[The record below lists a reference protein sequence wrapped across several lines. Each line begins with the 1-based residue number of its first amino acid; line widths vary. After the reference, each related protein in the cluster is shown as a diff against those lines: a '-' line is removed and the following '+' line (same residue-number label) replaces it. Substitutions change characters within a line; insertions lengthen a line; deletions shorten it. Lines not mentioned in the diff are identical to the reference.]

1 MTNPQCTL
9 LAPLPPWRGP
19 LNLARTTTNVA
30 LPSTSLFD
38 VTAAF
43 PRCASCRGS
52 DPSPRLSSCSES
64 ELELGSCIVYWACN
78 ISMTSWNA
86 NRHTTLSSKPLVQ
99 QLPTL
104 PQNVVMAVRLLF
116 FIDSPRI
123 SHEGCADFTIPKLT
137 AGNHYTAP
145 ISGSKCQCNTV
156 LYSVIS
162 ACAGC
167 QKGTWLTC
175 ARISFACGHYN

>member
-1 MTNPQCTL
+1 MCTL
-9 LAPLPPWRGP
+9 VISSPAPLVWS
-19 LNLARTTTNVA
+19 LNLAPTTTNVA
-30 LPSTSLFD
+30 LPPTSLFD
-38 VTAAF
+38 VAAAF
-43 PRCASCRGS
+43 PQCASCRGS
-52 DPSPRLSSCSES
+52 DPSPRLSSCSKS
-64 ELELGSCIVYWACN
+64 KLELGSCIPFTVLCN

-86 NRHTTLSSKPLVQ
+86 NRHTTLLSRPLVQ

-104 PQNVVMAVRLLF
+104 PQNVVMAVRLPFLT
-116 FIDSPRI
+116 DSPRI
-123 SHEGCADFTIPKLT
+123 SHKGCADFTIPKLS

-145 ISGSKCQCNTV
+145 DSSSKCQCNTV

-175 ARISFACGHYN
+175 ARISFACSHFN